1 MASGI
6 IKNYLPQQESI
17 APLLPG
23 LNFLKI
29 YKYLKMLVLLRLPLV
44 PEINGQLLSG
54 GNIFAVRIGGQA
66 AFLAAESREGSFIDD
81 PFVQAGEKIVELVAT
96 DPFPAGFLG
105 ETWGNEATHMGNGE
119 TAMDLMGQWAP
130 GSFRENSA
138 DGTGLDGKIGWFP
151 FPMVE
156 GGAGGAA
163 DGLGGGNGFVVG
175 ANAPDAAVDFLKFIS
190 SVECQTA
197 QAEIGMS
204 VPVVMGAEVGL
215 TDPTLLMVQQ
225 GAAAAEYFQ
234 LYYDQYLPPAMGSV
248 VNDAVQTIFAGTAT
262 PLEAAQMIEDSAA
275 VELQ

>member
-1 MASGI
+1 
-6 IKNYLPQQESI
+6 
-17 APLLPG
+17 
-23 LNFLKI
+23 
-29 YKYLKMLVLLRLPLV
+29 
-44 PEINGQLLSG
+44 
-54 GNIFAVRIGGQA
+54 
-66 AFLAAESREGSFIDD
+66 
-81 PFVQAGEKIVELVAT
+81 
-96 DPFPAGFLG
+96 
-105 ETWGNEATHMGNGE
+105 
-119 TAMDLMGQWAP
+119 
-130 GSFRENSA
+130 
-138 DGTGLDGKIGWFP
+138 
-151 FPMVE
+151 MVE